1 MPERELMRGQGP
13 LVSDE
18 VYTLSPQ
25 IMMFEP
31 GATHY
36 LQCYQ
41 KCFVLHV
48 VLILV
53 LSLRILHV
61 SSEICFNLTSS

>member
-41 KCFVLHV
+41 KCFVLHRCFDSCV
-48 VLILV
+48 V
-53 LSLRILHV
+53 S
-61 SSEICFNLTSS
+61 